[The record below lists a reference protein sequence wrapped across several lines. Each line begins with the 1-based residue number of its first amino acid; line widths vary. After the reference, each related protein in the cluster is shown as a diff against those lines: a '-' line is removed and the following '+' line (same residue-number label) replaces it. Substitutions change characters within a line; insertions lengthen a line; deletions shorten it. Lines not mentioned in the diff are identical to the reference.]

1 MTDEHQPQDVTTGEA
16 ASSDAP
22 DASAS
27 APPPPAPGEHSTGGA
42 KLFVIFFLA
51 IVPLLGIALL
61 AMVIYGLLMR

>member
-1 MTDEHQPQDVTTGEA
+1 MSDEQHPSSPDSLAEVTPRA
-16 ASSDAP
+16 
-22 DASAS
+22 DASAEPVP
-27 APPPPAPGEHSTGGA
+27 AAPGEHSTGGA